1 MSETPKCE
9 ALVDSTLGQELE
21 KGDCDILATVMG
33 VRHLEDDETLVNEG
47 DDDNTLFIL
56 TEGKLAVIGNI
67 EGNEMVVYTMKTG
80 ETAGTRAFIDRAP
93 RRATLRAAGKATIYT
108 LEPDAFESLLDN
120 HPRIVYKVMRALF
133 RLTHSNLMR
142 MNLESQ
148 QLSNYI
154 NKTGGRY

>member
-21 KGDCDILATVMG
+21 KGDCDILTTVMG
-33 VRHLEDDETLVNEG
+33 VRQLKDDETLVNEG
-47 DDDNTLFIL
+47 DNDNTLFVL

-80 ETAGTRAFIDRAP
+80 ETAGTRAFIDRSP
-93 RRATLRAAGKATIYT
+93 RRATLRAAGKATVYT
-108 LEPDAFESLLDN
+108 LEPDAFESLLEK

>member
-1 MSETPKCE
+1 MSKTPKCE

-21 KGDCDILATVMG
+21 KGDCDILTTVMG

-47 DDDNTLFIL
+47 DNDNTLFIL

-80 ETAGTRAFIDRAP
+80 ETAGTRAFIDHAP
-93 RRATLRAAGKATIYT
+93 RRATLRAAGKATVYT

>member
-21 KGDCDILATVMG
+21 KGDCDILTTVMG
-33 VRHLEDDETLVNEG
+33 VRHLKDDETLVVEG

-67 EGNEMVVYTMKTG
+67 EGNEVVVYTMKTG

-93 RRATLRAAGKATIYT
+93 RRATLRASGAATVYT
-108 LEPDAFESLLDN
+108 LEPDAFESLLEA

-154 NKTGGRY
+154 NETGGRY